1 MKLILF
7 CKIPDSYRILIVGY
21 FMCDKCKSAG
31 SWDMLNKFLSKKPN
45 ENLKELDML
54 KTKCRLKDNFEKT
67 WERMTSDC
75 QSIKDL
81 SVEEYEILLNNF
93 SLPVIK

>member
-1 MKLILF
+1 
-7 CKIPDSYRILIVGY
+7 
-21 FMCDKCKSAG
+21 MCDKCKSAG
-31 SWDMLNKFLSKKPN
+31 SWHMLNKFLSKKPN
-45 ENLKELDML
+45 ENLEELDTL
-54 KTKCRLKDNFEKT
+54 KTKCCLKDNFEKI
-67 WERMTSDC
+67 WKCMTSDC